1 MKVSLINR
9 KKTRLIKLGTL
20 GIGGDSP
27 ISVQT
32 MTNTKT
38 EDITSTLAQINEVA
52 SVGCDIVRITVPTY
66 EAAKAIKVLKEEVKL
81 PIVADIH
88 FKSELAVASIENGV
102 DGIRINPGNFP
113 EKDLNNLIDAA
124 KYNNTV
130 IRIGVNT
137 GSLNINIRKRYG
149 NIEGLI
155 ITALNYIK
163 IMEARNFNNI
173 KISVK
178 SSSVIETVLA
188 YRGISEKMN
197 YPLHLGVTEAGRLQS
212 GVIKSSI
219 GIGSLLLDGIGDTI
233 RVSLTANPVEE
244 VKAGLMIL
252 KSLGLRQ
259 LGVDII
265 SCPTCGRVS
274 LDIEGLAKIIE
285 EMLSSVKTPIKVA
298 VMGCIVNGPGEA
310 RQADYGIAGEKG
322 MGVIFKKGKIIKR
335 VEEINL
341 IKVFKEILIEDK
353 ILSSSALRKI
363 T

>member
-1 MKVSLINR
+1 MNNHVGR
-9 KKTRLIKLGTL
+9 KKTKLIKLGTL

-27 ISVQT
+27 VSVQT

-38 EDITSTLAQINEVA
+38 EDTDSTIAQINAVA
-52 SVGCDIVRITVPTY
+52 SMGCDIIRVTVATC
-66 EAAKAIKVLKEEVKL
+66 EAAKAIKMIKETATI

-88 FKSELAVASIENGV
+88 FTSEFAIASIENGA

-113 EKDLNNLIDAA
+113 VKDLNNVIDAA
-124 KYNNTV
+124 KYNSKI
-130 IRIGVNT
+130 IRIGVNA

-149 NIEGLI
+149 NIDGLVI
-155 ITALNYIK
+155 SALNYIK
-163 IMEARNFNNI
+163 IMEARNFHNI

-178 SSSVIETVLA
+178 SSSIIETVLA

-197 YPLHLGVTEAGRLQS
+197 YPLHLGVTEAGTLIT

-233 RVSLTANPVEE
+233 RVSLTADPIEE
-244 VKAGLMIL
+244 VKAGLTIL

-259 LGVDII
+259 FGAEII
-265 SCPTCGRVS
+265 SCPTCGRTD
-274 LDIEGLAKIIE
+274 LDIEGLTKTIE
-285 EMLSSVKTPIKVA
+285 KMLRDVKTPVKVA

-322 MGVIFKKGKIIKR
+322 MGVIFKKGKIIKK
-335 VEEINL
+335 VDEANIIN
-341 IKVFKEILIEDK
+341 VFFE
-353 ILSSSALRKI
+353 
-363 T
+363 